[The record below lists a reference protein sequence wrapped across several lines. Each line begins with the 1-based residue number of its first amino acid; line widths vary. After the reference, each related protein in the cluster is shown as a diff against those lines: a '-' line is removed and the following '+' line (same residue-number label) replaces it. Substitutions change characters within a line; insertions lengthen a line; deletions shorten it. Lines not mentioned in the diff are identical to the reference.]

1 MQTVQLTERERKR
14 EHRVHS
20 LCSGAV
26 INANSVADR
35 EREHRV
41 HSLCSGAVINANS
54 AADRE
59 RERESTGYTRSTVE
73 L

>member
-1 MQTVQLTERERKR
+1 MQTVQLTE
-14 EHRVHS
+14 
-20 LCSGAV
+20 
-26 INANSVADR
+26 R

-59 RERESTGYTRSTVE
+59 REREHRVHSLYSGAMINANSAADRERECTGYAHTAVE